1 MKKANKRANGEGSL
15 FQRTDGRWEARFYT
29 PDKKRKA
36 VYGSTQAEAI
46 SKRTEY
52 LQQMAR
58 GEFAEPSK
66 LIVSE
71 WLLKWWNTY
80 YKPAV
85 APGTASKA
93 RNNINTH
100 LIPSLGSIQLQSLR
114 TDHIQAMINR
124 LQAQNYAPATIKG
137 IYTTLLSAL
146 NQAEDN
152 NLIVRNPA
160 RKAKLPKIQQQEI
173 SILTPDESRQLL
185 EALPDT
191 DNARI
196 IRLMLWTGM
205 RIGEAIGL
213 RWKDIKGHELLKV
226 EQSIVM
232 YHDYDAA
239 TGPKVKSHTKSPKSE
254 AGRRPIP
261 QMQRVV
267 SLLDD
272 QKKAQL
278 IEKEYA
284 IKNGLGWERPELVFT
299 TPLGKPKDRQNI
311 ARTLR
316 EAVKKAGIIRE
327 EGGKKISP
335 HSLRHTFLTNMANT
349 PGVSPKTLS
358 EMAGHSKVAFTLQ
371 VYTHSSLDDKKA
383 AIEALEAAQA
393 L

>member
-1 MKKANKRANGEGSL
+1 MVK
-15 FQRTDGRWEARFYT
+15 
-29 PDKKRKA
+29 
-36 VYGSTQAEAI
+36 
-46 SKRTEY
+46 
-52 LQQMAR
+52 
-58 GEFAEPSK
+58 
-66 LIVSE
+66 
-71 WLLKWWNTY
+71 
-80 YKPAV
+80 
-85 APGTASKA
+85 
-93 RNNINTH
+93 
-100 LIPSLGSIQLQSLR
+100 
-114 TDHIQAMINR
+114 
-124 LQAQNYAPATIKG
+124 
-137 IYTTLLSAL
+137 
-146 NQAEDN
+146 
-152 NLIVRNPA
+152 
-160 RKAKLPKIQQQEI
+160 
-173 SILTPDESRQLL
+173 
-185 EALPDT
+185 
-191 DNARI
+191 
-196 IRLMLWTGM
+196 
-205 RIGEAIGL
+205 IGL